1 MSPPLLRCALSLPKG
16 LKPDHPGH
24 WAKTVRAALFVLLV
38 TPSMLT
44 SCASDE
50 SASSNT
56 IQQGPNTS
64 SSATTTTTQPEGTE
78 PLKNGDWHRFG
89 FDPARSGV
97 NPEDSSITP
106 STVSNL
112 QRLWQTKLPG
122 VADSSPILLHAL
134 SFPDK
139 IRDALYV
146 TTRDGQFV
154 ALDAADGTV
163 LWSRQPSR
171 PTTANPSPHARSSIT
186 NSSPVADSS
195 RQYVYSYGLDGS
207 LHKYAA
213 TTGDEV
219 KDSGWPA
226 QITRMPET
234 EKESSALSIAG
245 ERIYAT
251 TSGYF
256 GDAPPYQGHLVSID
270 ESSGEEDVFNSLCAD
285 TTHILSKGECQSDEA
300 GIWARGG
307 AVIDPTTGEVF
318 LTTGNGP
325 YDADRGGNDYG
336 DSIVKLSPDGLQLID
351 SYTPKTYR
359 QLEETDADLG
369 STAPAL
375 LPEIP
380 ESKIPL
386 LLVQGG
392 KDQQLRLIDRQDMSG
407 ASGPGHVG
415 GELQQ
420 IKSAGC
426 ATFTQPVVWT
436 NTDSRVWVIVAG
448 TCGIGA
454 YQIVSDDS
462 GTPRLDLVWQTDD
475 KTTTPVLTGGVLFAV
490 ANGAVLA
497 LDPSSGQRL
506 WSSDQDEAGGPIG
519 DIHWESPI
527 VVGGRLYISDESG
540 TISAYGLQ

>member
-1 MSPPLLRCALSLPKG
+1 M
-16 LKPDHPGH
+16 
-24 WAKTVRAALFVLLV
+24 VRGVLFVVLV
-38 TPSMLT
+38 ALSMLT
-44 SCASDE
+44 GCANDE
-50 SASSNT
+50 PVRSNT
-56 IQQGPNTS
+56 IQQGTNTS
-64 SSATTTTTQPEGTE
+64 PPATSSTAQPEGTRQV
-78 PLKNGDWHRFG
+78 KSGDWPRFG
-89 FDPARSGV
+89 FDPGRSGV

-134 SFPDK
+134 SSPDK
-139 IRDALYV
+139 TRDALYI
-146 TTRDGQFV
+146 TTRDGRLI

-163 LWSRQPSR
+163 LWSQQPSE
-171 PTTANPSPHARSSIT
+171 PTTTNPAVHARSSIT
-186 NSSPVADSS
+186 NSSPVVDSS
-195 RQYVYSYGLDGS
+195 GQYVYSYGLDGRV
-207 LHKYAA
+207 HKYAV
-213 TTGDEV
+213 TTGEEV

-234 EKESSALSIAG
+234 EKESSALNIAG
-245 ERIYAT
+245 DRIYAT

-270 ESSGEEDVFNSLCAD
+270 ASSGEESVFNSLCAE
-285 TTHILSKGECQSDEA
+285 TTHVLSKGECASEEA

-307 AVIDPTTGEVF
+307 AVVDPSTGEVF

-336 DSIVKLSPDGLQLID
+336 DSVLKLSADGSQLLD
-351 SYTPKTYR
+351 SYTPKTYQ

-375 LPEIP
+375 LPRIP
-380 ESKIPL
+380 ESKNPL

-392 KDQQLRLIDRQDMSG
+392 KDRQLRLIDRQDMSG
-407 ASGPGHVG
+407 AGGPGHVG

-420 IKSAGC
+420 IESAGC
-426 ATFTQPVVWT
+426 ATFTQPIVWT
-436 NTDSRVWVIVAG
+436 DTDNHVWVVVAG
-448 TCGIGA
+448 TCGIGS
-454 YQIVSDDS
+454 YQIATDDTGAPS
-462 GTPRLDLVWQTDD
+462 LNLVWQTAD
-475 KTTTPVLTGGVLFAV
+475 KTTTPILNGGVLFAV

-506 WSSDQDEAGGPIG
+506 WSSDQEEAGGTIG
-519 DIHWESPI
+519 NIHWESPI
-527 VVGGRLYISDESG
+527 VVGSRLYISDESG